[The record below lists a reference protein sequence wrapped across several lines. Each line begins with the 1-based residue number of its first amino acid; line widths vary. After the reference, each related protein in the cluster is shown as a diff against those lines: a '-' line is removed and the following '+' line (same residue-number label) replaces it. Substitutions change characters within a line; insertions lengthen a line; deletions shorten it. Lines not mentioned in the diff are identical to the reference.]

1 MVNESDR
8 AALYE
13 HRVAYNGTLKAGD
26 LEGWLDTLTD
36 NCVFLAPGAPALNGK
51 EAIRTWAKETMFD
64 VFDIQLDYDF
74 EDVEFAGS
82 TAQAWGWFRQT
93 LTPKDGSEPVE
104 IRGKFLDVF
113 KPDFTGEWKLAR
125 CAYSADH
132 E

>member
-1 MVNESDR
+1 MTNEPDW

-26 LEGWLDTLTD
+26 LEGWLATLTD
-36 NCVFLAPGAPALNGK
+36 DCVFLAPGVPALNGK
-51 EAIRTWAKETMFD
+51 DAIREWARESMFSL
-64 VFDIQLDYDF
+64 FDIHLDYDF

-82 TAQAWGWFRQT
+82 MAQAWGWFQQT
-93 LTPKDGSEPVE
+93 LTPKDGGEALE
-104 IRGKFLDVF
+104 TRGKFLDVF
-113 KPDFTGEWKLAR
+113 KPDHKGDWKLAR